1 MSKSGFASFA
11 FRLWLAACMVVI
23 LGISFLGYV
32 AAEKRIDRASKDKID
47 LILLA
52 EELKA
57 SSDNLTRMARSFVVT
72 MDPAYEDSYR
82 EILDIREG
90 RLPGRGP
97 KSRVYWELGE
107 RNPATGGGAANG
119 AVSLVE
125 RMRRTGATE
134 DEFRL
139 LTEAKEESDRL
150 AAVDPRAME
159 ETRKLVL
166 PALQDL
172 ATHSDPAVKYF
183 SGTATY
189 SVKFEISDLKSRMS
203 LDLGKV
209 HDLAR
214 VTLNGKDLGVL
225 WQTPYRLDVSQALKT
240 GANQLD
246 IAVTNT
252 WHNRLVGDEQFPAD
266 FEWGEDRGE
275 KGHAMKA
282 YPDWF
287 VKNQARPEKNRK
299 CFVSWY
305 YHRKDT
311 PLQPAGLVGPVMLV
325 PESHAIIQP

>member
-97 KSRVYWELGE
+97 KSHVHWELGQ
-107 RNPATGGGAANG
+107 RNPSTEGDAANS

-150 AAVDPRAME
+150 AAVEQRAME
-159 ETRKLVL
+159 ETRKLAPGDAVGQL
-166 PALQDL
+166 RIVSALHDANYHASKMRTMESIARFFAQID
-172 ATHSDPAVKYF
+172 ARTSQAVND
-183 SGTATY
+183 
-189 SVKFEISDLKSRMS
+189 SVRSAALLRVVVMA
-203 LDLGKV
+203 LGIC
-209 HDLAR
+209 L
-214 VTLNGKDLGVL
+214 LLVL
-225 WQTPYRLDVSQALKT
+225 WSIYRNLLRLLGGSVDEVHRQIRLMGGQAKR
-240 GANQLD
+240 GRPRRAD
-246 IAVTNT
+246 
-252 WHNRLVGDEQFPAD
+252 HPAA
-266 FEWGEDRGE
+266 F
-275 KGHAMKA
+275 
-282 YPDWF
+282 
-287 VKNQARPEKNRK
+287 
-299 CFVSWY
+299 S
-305 YHRKDT
+305 
-311 PLQPAGLVGPVMLV
+311 AGLASRAGNLG
-325 PESHAIIQP
+325 S